1 LPLSLTRSDPRLSI
15 SATRL
20 SPPSLLQAIASCGG
34 ILLDYDYDGRPAAFG
49 FGASIN
55 SAPVSHCF
63 ALNFNERDPE
73 VPGLDGL
80 IGAYKNCF
88 NYCALSGP
96 TYFAPLIRR
105 AAEAASVGISA
116 ASQKY
121 TVLLLLTD
129 GQCCDIDDTT
139 RAIVE
144 ASVLPL
150 SIVIVG
156 VGGADFS
163 AMDFLDADGQ
173 ALKWGGKVAARDIVQ
188 FVPFRKYAAY
198 GAGAGS
204 MLAKEV
210 LKEIPGQLVAAFMA
224 RGIMPNPP
232 VAAAAP
238 MPPPMMA
245 GPSSGGAGGGLRLPT
260 MMPGGYSGYSAAGA
274 GAGGAGGAY
283 YAPAAASGRV
293 PAAAPAAA
301 SAGYLSPPPED
312 PAPPIAGSG
321 AYSYPPPTSPGS
333 VAASGSAAGP
343 GPGFGK
349 PPVTYAS
356 APPSMGPAGFQAAAA
371 AAPSGYFAVGPQY
384 PAAGGPGTGAAG
396 GGASAYPA
404 LPGALPPGF
413 VPPGPP
419 PLYAAAAGAAGSG
432 PSAGAGSVGYGM
444 PSGRHPVKSV

>member
-1 LPLSLTRSDPRLSI
+1 LLPLFV
-15 SATRL
+15 
-20 SPPSLLQAIASCGG
+20 QAITSCGG

-173 ALKWGGKVAARDIVQ
+173 ALKWGGRVAARDIVQ
-188 FVPFRKYAAY
+188 FVPFRKYSAY

-210 LKEIPGQLVAAFMA
+210 LKEIPGQLVAAFTT

-238 MPPPMMA
+238 MPPPMMVA
-245 GPSSGGAGGGLRLPT
+245 GSGSGGAGGGLRLPT
-260 MMPGGYSGYSAAGA
+260 LMPGGYSGAGA
-274 GAGGAGGAY
+274 VVGGAGGACC
-283 YAPAAASGRV
+283 ASAG
-293 PAAAPAAA
+293 APAAA

-312 PAPPIAGSG
+312 PAPPVAGSG

-333 VAASGSAAGP
+333 AAASVPGAGP
-343 GPGFGK
+343 GPAAGFGK
-349 PPVTYAS
+349 PPMTYAS
-356 APPSMGPAGFQAAAA
+356 APPSMGPAGFHAAAA
-371 AAPSGYFAVGPQY
+371 AAPSGFFAGAPATQY
-384 PAAGGPGTGAAG
+384 PAAGGPGTGAVG
-396 GGASAYPA
+396 GGYPA
-404 LPGALPPGF
+404 LPSALPPGF
-413 VPPGPP
+413 VSPGPP
-419 PLYAAAAGAAGSG
+419 PLYAAAAGGSAGSG
-432 PSAGAGSVGYGM
+432 ASAGAGAGSVGYGV
-444 PSGRHPVKSV
+444 PFGHHPVKSV

>member
-1 LPLSLTRSDPRLSI
+1 VNSLPLY
-15 SATRL
+15 A
-20 SPPSLLQAIASCGG
+20 QAITSCGG

-63 ALNFNERDPE
+63 ALNFNERVPE
-73 VPGLDGL
+73 VPGIDGL

-105 AAEAASVGISA
+105 AAEAASVSISA
-116 ASQKY
+116 ASQRY

-210 LKEIPGQLVAAFMA
+210 LKEIPGQLVAAFTT

-245 GPSSGGAGGGLRLPT
+245 APGSGGAGGGLRLPT
-260 MMPGGYSGYSAAGA
+260 MMPGVYSAAGA

-283 YAPAAASGRV
+283 YAPAAASGH
-293 PAAAPAAA
+293 APAGAPAGA

-312 PAPPIAGSG
+312 PAPPVAGSG
-321 AYSYPPPTSPGS
+321 AYAYPPPTSPGS
-333 VAASGSAAGP
+333 AAGGAAAGQ
-343 GPGFGK
+343 GPSAGFGK
-349 PPVTYAS
+349 PPMTYAA
-356 APPSMGPAGFQAAAA
+356 APPSMGAAGFHAAAA
-371 AAPSGYFAVGPQY
+371 AAPSGYFAVAPGTQY
-384 PAAGGPGTGAAG
+384 PSAGGAGTGAAG
-396 GGASAYPA
+396 GGYPA
-404 LPGALPPGF
+404 LPGAAPPGF
-413 VPPGPP
+413 VSPGPP
-419 PLYAAAAGAAGSG
+419 PLYAAAAGAAAGG
-432 PSAGAGSVGYGM
+432 PSAGAGSVGYGL
-444 PSGRHPVKSV
+444 PFGHHPVKSV

>member
-1 LPLSLTRSDPRLSI
+1 MY
-15 SATRL
+15 A
-20 SPPSLLQAIASCGG
+20 QAITSCGG

-105 AAEAASVGISA
+105 AAEAASAGISA

-129 GQCCDIDDTT
+129 GQCCDIDETT

-188 FVPFRKYAAY
+188 FVPFRKYGAY
-198 GAGAGS
+198 GPVAGS
-204 MLAKEV
+204 MLAKEL
-210 LKEIPGQLVAAFMA
+210 LKEVPAQLVAAFMA

-232 VAAAAP
+232 PAVAPLAVPAV
-238 MPPPMMA
+238 
-245 GPSSGGAGGGLRLPT
+245 GPY
-260 MMPGGYSGYSAAGA
+260 PGAAGA
-274 GAGGAGGAY
+274 GAGAAGGAGAAAPYPGGFAGPAPGAPAAPTAGAGG
-283 YAPAAASGRV
+283 
-293 PAAAPAAA
+293 
-301 SAGYLSPPPED
+301 
-312 PAPPIAGSG
+312 
-321 AYSYPPPTSPGS
+321 YPSLP
-333 VAASGSAAGP
+333 GP
-343 GPGFGK
+343 GP
-349 PPVTYAS
+349 AS
-356 APPSMGPAGFQAAAA
+356 
-371 AAPSGYFAVGPQY
+371 
-384 PAAGGPGTGAAG
+384 GGP
-396 GGASAYPA
+396 SPYPG
-404 LPGALPPGF
+404 LPGA
-413 VPPGPP
+413 
-419 PLYAAAAGAAGSG
+419 
-432 PSAGAGSVGYGM
+432 
-444 PSGRHPVKSV
+444 R